1 MVAGS
6 HEEEEILLLPLE
18 WLRGERGEGDRE
30 FFILLQDCY
39 VEMLH
44 FIKKCVIITNVH
56 HRS

>member
-18 WLRGERGEGDRE
+18 WLRGEREDRE

-44 FIKKCVIITNVH
+44 LKKNA
-56 HRS
+56 